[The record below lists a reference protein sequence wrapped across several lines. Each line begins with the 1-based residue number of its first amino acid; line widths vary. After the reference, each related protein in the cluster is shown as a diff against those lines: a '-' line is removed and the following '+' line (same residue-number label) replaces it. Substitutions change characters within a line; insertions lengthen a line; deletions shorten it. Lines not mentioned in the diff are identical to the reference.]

1 MKEKNNIQ
9 RNPDRK
15 NKIMGR
21 FIFLSLLVIFS
32 LIAFCQFQNV
42 PYLLPISSFLGF
54 FITLL
59 GLYISLKKR
68 PLGALGEE
76 RSWTDPILLLS
87 GYGLD
92 LYDLV
97 DEIGQITDEVNKRLV
112 SIKEQADLLDEKIR
126 QTNEDMGNIFQ
137 IVTQLANQEVT
148 LIDDVGKT
156 SDEITFMFEIVNS
169 VIEEID
175 SRNENMQN
183 LVKMSRTGGEKVIKT
198 NLLIKNISDKAGDM
212 MKMVDFINKITKETN
227 LLAINAAIE
236 ASHSDNEG
244 KGFAVIADE
253 MKKLAV
259 LTSQK
264 AKEISKLM
272 QTNVEDYNEAH
283 IASQS
288 SGEAFQFIS
297 SEIHLVSG
305 TIAEVV
311 QTIGELKQR
320 GGDVLKKAQILDQS
334 ALAVKDSSGEVYGE
348 IVNVNDTLNTITE
361 LSDSVKT
368 SVKEIAELEKTIT
381 QKTEKVH
388 QLSKQINTETD
399 RFLGVFEKS
408 PNNKM

>member
-1 MKEKNNIQ
+1 M
-9 RNPDRK
+9 
-15 NKIMGR
+15 
-21 FIFLSLLVIFS
+21 
-32 LIAFCQFQNV
+32 
-42 PYLLPISSFLGF
+42 
-54 FITLL
+54 
-59 GLYISLKKR
+59 GLYISFKKSSLI
-68 PLGALGEE
+68 PSGEE

-97 DEIGQITDEVNKRLV
+97 DEIGQITEEVNKRLI
-112 SIKEQADLLDEKIR
+112 SINEQADLLDEKIR

-156 SDEITFMFEIVNS
+156 SGEITFMFEIVNS

-183 LVKMSRTGGEKVIKT
+183 LVKMSQTGGEKVKRT

-212 MKMVDFINKITKETN
+212 MKMVDFINRITKETN

-272 QTNVEDYNEAH
+272 QTNVEDYQEAH

-320 GGDVLKKAQILDQS
+320 GGDVLAKAEVLDQS
-334 ALAVKDSSGEVYGE
+334 AMAVKNSSGEVYGE

-361 LSDSVKT
+361 LSESVKF

-381 QKTEKVH
+381 RKTEKVH
-388 QLSKQINTETD
+388 QLTKQINTETD
-399 RFLGVFEKS
+399 RFLGVLEKS
-408 PNNKM
+408 PNDKM